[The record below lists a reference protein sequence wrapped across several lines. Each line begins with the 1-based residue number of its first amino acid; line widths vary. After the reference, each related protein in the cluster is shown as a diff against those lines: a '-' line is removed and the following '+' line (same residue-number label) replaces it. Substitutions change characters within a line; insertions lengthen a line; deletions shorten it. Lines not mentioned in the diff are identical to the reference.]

1 MYVTAGRQGAY
12 YLLSGVKATGHPDHK
27 IPNRIEGQLTM
38 SYDITPMQTVS
49 FGVYNILDRKN
60 PINQHE
66 YWSLPRNYR
75 LSYTY
80 RF

>member
-1 MYVTAGRQGAY
+1 
-12 YLLSGVKATGHPDHK
+12 
-27 IPNRIEGQLTM
+27 M